1 MWRLRVWFV
10 DASGTISYT
19 GAWMRSPNETAIF
32 AFTEALR
39 GLSDAQITHVDVSR
53 RYPYASQ
60 VPQGRDRG
68 ISVLVHRAT
77 DNTNNTNTELDA
89 FPMWLPESRIDAARA
104 LWGYPTLVQ
113 DYASKS
119 GYNIDNPAPGDGEPV
134 SLDNEYPDD
143 TDDYYLV
150 AIRRNFWHKLLRDA
164 RAYNTLSLT
173 LPSEQARRVRL
184 DIRDLFLGV
193 PMREVLERLD
203 RIIELLENGGNA
215 NTDEIRRLLLQ
226 IIAALGSS

>member
-10 DASGTISYT
+10 DASGTVSYT

-77 DNTNNTNTELDA
+77 DNNTNTELDA
-89 FPMWLPESRIDAARA
+89 FPMWVPESGIGAARS

-113 DYASKS
+113 DYASKA
-119 GYNIDNPAPGDGEPV
+119 GYNIDNPAPGDGEPQ

-143 TDDYYLV
+143 TDDYYLI
-150 AIRRNFWHKLLRDA
+150 ALRRNFWHKLLRDA

-173 LPSEQARRVRL
+173 LPEVQARRVRL

-203 RIIELLENGGNA
+203 RIIELLEGSDGA

>member
-1 MWRLRVWFV
+1 V

-19 GAWMRSPNETAIF
+19 GAWLRSPNEAAIF

-77 DNTNNTNTELDA
+77 DNNTNTELDA
-89 FPMWLPESRIDAARA
+89 FPMWVPESGIGAARS

-113 DYASKS
+113 DYASKA
-119 GYNIDNPAPGDGEPV
+119 GYNIDNPAPGDGEPQ

-143 TDDYYLV
+143 TDDYYLI
-150 AIRRNFWHKLLRDA
+150 ALRRNFWHKLLRDA

-173 LPSEQARRVRL
+173 LPEVQARRVRL

-203 RIIELLENGGNA
+203 RIIELLEGSDGA

>member
-1 MWRLRVWFV
+1 MWRLRVWFR
-10 DASGTISYT
+10 DISGTVSYT
-19 GAWMRSPNETAIF
+19 GAWLRSPNETAIF
-32 AFTEALR
+32 AFVEALR
-39 GLSDAQITHVDVSR
+39 ALSDAEITHVDVLR
-53 RYPYASQ
+53 RFPYDSQ
-60 VPQGRDRG
+60 VPSGRDRG
-68 ISVLVHRAT
+68 IATLVHRAV
-77 DNTNNTNTELDA
+77 DPVDGTELDA
-89 FPMWLPESRIDAARA
+89 YPMWVPEADSGLARD
-104 LWGYPTLVQ
+104 LWGHSVLVR
-113 DYASKS
+113 DYASRA
-119 GYNIDNPAPGDGEPV
+119 GYNIDNPTPGDGEPV

-203 RIIELLENGGNA
+203 RIIELLEGDGGA
-215 NTDEIRRLLLQ
+215 NTDEIEQLLLQ
-226 IIAALGSS
+226 IIAALGST

>member
-10 DASGTISYT
+10 DASGTVSYT

-53 RYPYASQ
+53 RYSYASQ

-68 ISVLVHRAT
+68 VGMFVQPAY
-77 DNTNNTNTELDA
+77 NPNNPDVVSDA
-89 FPMWLPESRIDAARA
+89 FPMWVPESDFDAIRN
-104 LWGYPTLVQ
+104 LWGYPITARGFVSR
-113 DYASKS
+113 A
-119 GYNIDNPAPGDGEPV
+119 GYDMIEVLPEDGEPQ

-143 TDDYYLV
+143 TDDYYLI

>member
-19 GAWMRSPNETAIF
+19 GAWLRSPNETAIF
-32 AFTEALR
+32 AFVNALR
-39 GLSDAQITHVDVSR
+39 GLSDAQITHVDVLR
-53 RYPYASQ
+53 RFPYDSQ
-60 VPQGRDRG
+60 VPSGRDRG

-77 DNTNNTNTELDA
+77 DNNTNTELDA
-89 FPMWLPESRIDAARA
+89 FPMWVPESGIDAARA

-113 DYASKS
+113 DYASKA
-119 GYNIDNPAPGDGEPV
+119 GYNIDNPTPGDGEPV

-143 TDDYYLV
+143 TDDYYLI
-150 AIRRNFWHKLLRDA
+150 AIRRNFWHRLLRDA

-173 LPSEQARRVRL
+173 LPEVQARRVRL
-184 DIRDLFLGV
+184 DIRDLFMGV
-193 PMREVLERLD
+193 PMREVIERLD
-203 RIIELLENGGNA
+203 RIIELLEGGGGA
-215 NTDEIRRLLLQ
+215 NTDEIEQLLLQ